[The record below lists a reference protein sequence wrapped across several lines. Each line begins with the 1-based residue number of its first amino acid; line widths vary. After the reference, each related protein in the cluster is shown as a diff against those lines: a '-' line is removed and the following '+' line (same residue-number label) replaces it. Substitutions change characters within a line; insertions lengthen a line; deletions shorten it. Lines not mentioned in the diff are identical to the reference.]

1 MRLPLIACLIVLCS
15 VAPAWASGGIS
26 CTSGAGPA
34 KFDISAAMGRDF
46 GSGLFGLT
54 GTLKANIADV
64 DRSLTEVAFSDAT
77 PHQLW
82 LDRGLLFLELMAQRP
97 GDGPYGS
104 TDLVI
109 KTSTVDEG
117 SFVGKYTLTIT
128 DTGVDAGG
136 ETLRKEISGAVSCWA
151 E

>member
-1 MRLPLIACLIVLCS
+1 MRLPLIASLIMLAS
-15 VAPAWASGGIS
+15 AAPALASGGIW

-34 KFDISAAMGRDF
+34 KFEVSAGMGRSF

-64 DRSLTEVAFSDAT
+64 DKSLIEVAFSDET

-82 LDRGLLFLELMAQRP
+82 LDRGLLFLELMVQRP
-97 GDGPYGS
+97 GDGPYAS
-104 TDLVI
+104 SDLVI
-109 KTSTVDEG
+109 KTSSVDEG

-128 DTGVDAGG
+128 DSGADAGG
-136 ETLRKEISGAVSCWA
+136 EGQHVEISGAVSCGA